1 MPFAHRPD
9 ARIWWDQSG
18 TGDPILLIMGHAYGA
33 DMWHR
38 TAPELAASYRV
49 IRFDNRG
56 VGRSSDPAGPYS
68 VPLMAEDALAV
79 LDAAGAASA
88 HVYGVS
94 LGGAIALQL
103 ALDHPGRVRS
113 LTLGCTAASAEGASR
128 SALLTGARSVLPAAA
143 LNRMAWKLLYGPDT
157 PACRRAEDQQIVRR
171 TRCSGRGRRG
181 QLSGLASFDVTGRL
195 RGDPHPGAGHA
206 RSPGPHRPRR
216 PRSATRRR
224 HRRSPARDVPGRRS
238 RLHHRRRPRRQ
249 PGGPALPRRH
259 FRPSRRPQHRHA
271 PGNQHGGDV
280 TLTRAGLAER
290 AERPAAL
297 FAGGRAG
304 RGVQAHRVSTRPLA
318 RGERTPPR
326 RPSPRRSDLQQR
338 QTRRTTRRG
347 NPAGSRLNDLDPQ
360 VLAIAPAWMAD
371 EEAPA
376 SGVTSDAE
384 MK

>member
-56 VGRSSDPAGPYS
+56 TGRSSDPPGPYP

-113 LTLGCTAASAEGASR
+113 LILGCAAASAEGASR
-128 SALLTGARSVLPAAA
+128 GALLTRVRCLLPAAA
-143 LNRMAWKLLYGPDT
+143 LNRMAWKLLYGPD
-157 PACRRAEDQQIVRR
+157 PAGRRAEDQQIVRR

-181 QLSGLASFDVTGRL
+181 QLTGLAGFDVTGGSR
-195 RGDPHPGAGHA
+195 
-206 RSPGPHRPRR
+206 
-216 PRSATRRR
+216 RSASRRWSCTEPRTASSPPPTLGDSPTASPEPGSWSSRTPVTFTSPTPPMPPTRRSCTS
-224 HRRSPARDVPGRRS
+224 SPA
-238 RLHHRRRPRRQ
+238 
-249 PGGPALPRRH
+249 
-259 FRPSRRPQHRHA
+259 FRPSRRLQHRPA
-271 PGNQHGGDV
+271 PGNQYRGHVSGV
-280 TLTRAGLAER
+280 TDPLVRIRDGAVRGTAESGIRAPWVF
-290 AERPAAL
+290 PARL
-297 FAGGRAG
+297 FPFGANRMQPPQP
-304 RGVQAHRVSTRPLA
+304 VQAWH
-318 RGERTPPR
+318 GERDATAYGP
-326 RPSPRRSDLQQR
+326 
-338 QTRRTTRRG
+338 TA
-347 NPAGSRLNDLDPQ
+347 PAGSYCARGG
-360 VLAIAPAWMAD
+360 A
-371 EEAPA
+371 
-376 SGVTSDAE
+376 
-384 MK
+384 

>member
-56 VGRSSDPAGPYS
+56 VGRSSDPPGPYS
-68 VPLMAEDALAV
+68 VQLMAEDALTV
-79 LDAAGAASA
+79 LDAASAASA

-103 ALDHPGRVRS
+103 ALEHPGRVRS

-128 SALLTGARSVLPAAA
+128 GALLTGVRSLLPAAA

-157 PACRRAEDQQIVRR
+157 SAGRRAEDQQIVRR
-171 TRCSGRGRRG
+171 TRSSGRGRRG
-181 QLSGLASFDVTGRL
+181 QLTGAASFDVTGRL
-195 RGDPHPGAGHA
+195 RGDPHPDAGHA

-216 PRSATRRR
+216 QRSATRRR
-224 HRRSPARDVPGRRS
+224 HRRSQARHVPGRWS

-259 FRPSRRPQHRHA
+259 FGSSRRLQHRRA
-271 PGNQHGGDV
+271 PGSQHGGHV
-280 TLTRAGLAER
+280 
-290 AERPAAL
+290 
-297 FAGGRAG
+297 
-304 RGVQAHRVSTRPLA
+304 
-318 RGERTPPR
+318 
-326 RPSPRRSDLQQR
+326 
-338 QTRRTTRRG
+338 
-347 NPAGSRLNDLDPQ
+347 
-360 VLAIAPAWMAD
+360 
-371 EEAPA
+371 
-376 SGVTSDAE
+376 SGVTGPPVRVRDGAVRGRAQSGIRAFLSTPCAAPPSGANRMQPPQPAQAWHGE
-384 MK
+384 REATVYGPTAPKSNHCARGGA